1 MDKKKIRKTLLKIAM
16 MEEAHM
22 EKVLHMMPEKL
33 MMKMFISVLKAK
45 KDKTEAEKIQA
56 EMISKSYDI
65 SDEKY
70 IEPIVDWAKHIYD

>member
-33 MMKMFISVLKAK
+33 MMKMFHLL
-45 KDKTEAEKIQA
+45 T
-56 EMISKSYDI
+56 
-65 SDEKY
+65 
-70 IEPIVDWAKHIYD
+70 IYRKLMN